1 LKFSIKNKKPLP
13 NIAPVQVSDKNLHP
27 FMYSIFYSIGRERE
41 GERENSTKPGVCV
54 CWSWSVLGEG
64 SKRGEKA
71 CERKDGENGRYNI
84 GGRVK

>member
-41 GERENSTKPGVCV
+41 GERERIVPNRECAYAGAGA
-54 CWSWSVLGEG
+54 CW
-64 SKRGEKA
+64 EKESEVKG
-71 CERKDGENGRYNI
+71 ERKFVNAKMVRTVGTI
-84 GGRVK
+84 